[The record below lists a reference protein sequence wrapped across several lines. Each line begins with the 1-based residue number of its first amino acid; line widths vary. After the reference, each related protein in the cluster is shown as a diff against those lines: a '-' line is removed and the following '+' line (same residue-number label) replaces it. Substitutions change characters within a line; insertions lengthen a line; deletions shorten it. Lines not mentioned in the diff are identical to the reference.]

1 MGTVMHALN
10 GLRQVIPSRTGG
22 LSAYVKGQGKPLLL
36 IHTINAAASAAEVR
50 TIFDRM
56 SLHRTVYAI
65 DLPGYGASERSDRLY
80 DPRLMTDAVLDLVSH
95 IRSQHGP
102 TAIDALAISIGN
114 LHLQQTAVN
123 GLDLNRPAAIEALT
137 TVPLVIHGGS
147 GVPTD
152 KLAALAAGSR
162 IAKFIIGTELRMEF
176 GSALRYS
183 LTRDLALFDRIAV

>member
-1 MGTVMHALN
+1 MQQNIDLTAALAELAHRA
-10 GLRQVIPSRTGG
+10 GASCEGEIGCVGYAGG
-22 LSAYVKGQGKPLLL
+22 
-36 IHTINAAASAAEVR
+36 AAAAGTDPDQAAKFAR
-50 TIFDRM
+50 D
-56 SLHRTVYAI
+56 
-65 DLPGYGASERSDRLY
+65 
-80 DPRLMTDAVLDLVSH
+80 
-95 IRSQHGP
+95 

-183 LTRDLALFDRIAV
+183 LTRDFALFDRIAV